1 MSNILIDN
9 WNMENIAYELSYIPD
24 EYFSYAYGELL
35 NATVLWDEVY
45 YLNNDW
51 SWNWINSQQE
61 LTKIVT
67 PINDDLSF
75 LQESEEIYKKYFENK
90 EYLVVASGAIRYSL
104 FSNRYGMGYLPCE
117 ERSNF
122 LNNVDVATRK
132 KIFKNVLY
140 NRQSSLNILD
150 ELIEEQFSSIK
161 RFFPELKINFQ
172 YPVLVDYIRFN
183 ANSKKSCID
192 VALQLKREK
201 AVMAYREY
209 MDQFELAL
217 ENEQWSTVIKFE
229 KEIQEIVNDMLK
241 IPEGRA
247 FTVSGSISL
256 MPSID
261 ISTEIVL
268 NRKKY
273 HLNFLRELADF
284 SFSGKRKLT
293 NR

>member
-1 MSNILIDN
+1 MSKILVDN
-9 WNMENIAYELSYIPD
+9 WNMEDIAYELSYIPD
-24 EYFSYAYGELL
+24 EYFSYTYGELL

-51 SWNWINSQQE
+51 SWNWIDSQQE
-61 LTKIVT
+61 LTKIVM

-75 LQESEEIYKKYFENK
+75 LQESEEIYKKYFENI
-90 EYLVVASGAIRYSL
+90 EYPVVASGAIRYSL

-122 LNNVDVATRK
+122 LNKVDVAMREN
-132 KIFKNVLY
+132 IFKNVLY
-140 NRQSSLNILD
+140 NRQSSLRILD

-161 RFFPELKINFQ
+161 RFFPKLKINFQ

-183 ANSKKSCID
+183 ANSEKSCID

-217 ENEQWSTVIKFE
+217 GNEQWSTVIKFE

-247 FTVSGSISL
+247 FTVSGSVSL

-293 NR
+293 